1 MNDIEVQV
9 IDKVIRAVKAEYPKA
24 KVEDRFIANPASFP
38 YVTVYETNSTTPQRF
53 QDNTLRELYTEVYYE
68 VQIFT
73 NDTVKKST
81 AKAIAE
87 IVDTTMQEIGFL
99 RTFKS
104 QVPNIDRTIYRIVLR
119 YTAVVENPI
128 YGETN
133 SIINIYHR

>member
-24 KVEDRFIANPASFP
+24 KVEDRFTENPASFP
-38 YVTVYETNSTTPQRF
+38 YVCVYETNSFMPQRY
-53 QDNTLRELYTEVYYE
+53 QDNTRKELYTEVAYE
-68 VQIFT
+68 AQFFT
-73 NDTVKKST
+73 NDTMKKST

-87 IVDTTMQEIGFL
+87 IVDTTMQDIGFL

-119 YTAVVENPI
+119 YTAVVENAT
-128 YGETN
+128 YGDTN
-133 SIINIYHR
+133 NVINIYHR